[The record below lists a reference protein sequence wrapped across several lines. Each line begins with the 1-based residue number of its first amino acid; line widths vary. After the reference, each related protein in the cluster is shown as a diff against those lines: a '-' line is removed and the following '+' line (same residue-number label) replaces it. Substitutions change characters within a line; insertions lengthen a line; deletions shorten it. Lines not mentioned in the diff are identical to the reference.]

1 MGRRFRLN
9 SWLNYCV
16 VRNHVARI
24 QATRIGG
31 ARKSPVRI
39 LWVKAGKLLPVD
51 TGGKIRSYNI
61 LRQLARAHE
70 VTLLSYYG
78 GKKDS
83 DYETA
88 IQAELPGAHTIWTAA
103 LDGSALAQS

>member
-31 ARKSPVRI
+31 ARKSPVRV

-61 LRQLARAHE
+61 LRRLAKNHE
-70 VTLLSYYG
+70 LTLFSYYG
-78 GKKDS
+78 GRRDP
-83 DYETA
+83 DYE
-88 IQAELPGAHTIWTAA
+88 AA
-103 LDGSALAQS
+103 LPQQFPRAQVVHT